1 MEARTLA
8 NLILETCAKRISG
21 EPVEVVITIYD
32 EEKREKMIGRDIRWV
47 LANPGGRELDI
58 MCIAERNPEGE
69 PR

>member
-8 NLILETCAKRISG
+8 NLILETCAKRING

-47 LANPGGRELDI
+47 LVNPGDRELDI
-58 MCIAERNPEGE
+58 MCRAERTHEEE